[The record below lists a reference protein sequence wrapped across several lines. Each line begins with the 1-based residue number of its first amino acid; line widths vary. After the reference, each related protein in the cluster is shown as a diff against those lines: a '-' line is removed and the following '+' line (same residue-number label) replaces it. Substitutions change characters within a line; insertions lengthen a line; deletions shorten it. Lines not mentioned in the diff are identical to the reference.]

1 LGVSETDDTPSRLVA
16 AAERLFAEGGE
27 EATSLRAVTRAA
39 ISNAAAVHYH
49 FGGRDGLLRAVLD
62 RHLAGRQQRRLRLLD
77 KAVDQYGG
85 QVPVEAVVTAVVR
98 PDLDLLAK
106 LRKNRVN
113 VARFLGRA
121 AALRSPVVADYLDR
135 QFAELAE
142 RAVPLLTAATGTDPA
157 TARLRLRLLLD
168 MVSML
173 YARAADGDEPGP
185 LGVDEVDEQVRRLVA
200 FGAAG
205 LAAPLPEAVA
215 DAVPKDAVPKDAV
228 PKDAVPKKA
237 KRRKD

>member
-1 LGVSETDDTPSRLVA
+1 MSETDDTPSRLVA

-135 QFAELAE
+135 QFADLAE
-142 RAVPLLTAATGTDPA
+142 RAVPLLTRTTGADPA
-157 TARLRLRLLLD
+157 IARQRLRLLLD
-168 MVSML
+168 VVSML
-173 YARAADGDEPGP
+173 YARAADGDELGP

-205 LAAPLPEAVA
+205 IAAPLPEAV
-215 DAVPKDAVPKDAV
+215 P
-228 PKDAVPKKA
+228 DAVPKKA

>member
-1 LGVSETDDTPSRLVA
+1 VSETDDTPSRLVA

-85 QVPVEAVVTAVVR
+85 QIPVEAVVTAVVR

-157 TARLRLRLLLD
+157 TARQRLRLLLD

-215 DAVPKDAVPKDAV
+215 DAVL
-228 PKDAVPKKA
+228 KDAVPKKA

>member
-1 LGVSETDDTPSRLVA
+1 VSETDDTPSRLVA

-77 KAVDQYGG
+77 KAVDQYSG
-85 QVPVEAVVTAVVR
+85 QIPVEAVVTAVVR

-157 TARLRLRLLLD
+157 TARQRLRLLLD

-205 LAAPLPEAVA
+205 IAAPLPEAV
-215 DAVPKDAVPKDAV
+215 PDAVPKDAV

>member
-1 LGVSETDDTPSRLVA
+1 VSETDDTPSRLVA

-85 QVPVEAVVTAVVR
+85 LIPVEAVVTAVVR

-142 RAVPLLTAATGTDPA
+142 RAVPLLTRTTGADPA
-157 TARLRLRLLLD
+157 IARQRLRLLLD
-168 MVSML
+168 VVSML

-205 LAAPLPEAVA
+205 IAAPLPEAV
-215 DAVPKDAVPKDAV
+215 P
-228 PKDAVPKKA
+228 DAVPKKA

>member
-1 LGVSETDDTPSRLVA
+1 MSETDDTPSRLVA

-135 QFAELAE
+135 QIAELAE

-157 TARLRLRLLLD
+157 TARQRLRLLLD

-205 LAAPLPEAVA
+205 IAAPLPEAA
-215 DAVPKDAVPKDAV
+215 ADAV

>member
-1 LGVSETDDTPSRLVA
+1 MSETDDTPSRLVA

-113 VARFLGRA
+113 VARFQGRA

-157 TARLRLRLLLD
+157 TARQRLRLLLD
-168 MVSML
+168 VVSML

-215 DAVPKDAVPKDAV
+215 DAVPKDAVPK
-228 PKDAVPKKA
+228 KA

>member
-1 LGVSETDDTPSRLVA
+1 MSETDDTPSRLVA

-85 QVPVEAVVTAVVR
+85 QVPVEVVVTAVVR

-142 RAVPLLTAATGTDPA
+142 RAVPLLTRTTGADPA
-157 TARLRLRLLLD
+157 IARQRLRLLLD
-168 MVSML
+168 VVSML

-205 LAAPLPEAVA
+205 LAAPLPEAV
-215 DAVPKDAVPKDAV
+215 P
-228 PKDAVPKKA
+228 DAVPKKA